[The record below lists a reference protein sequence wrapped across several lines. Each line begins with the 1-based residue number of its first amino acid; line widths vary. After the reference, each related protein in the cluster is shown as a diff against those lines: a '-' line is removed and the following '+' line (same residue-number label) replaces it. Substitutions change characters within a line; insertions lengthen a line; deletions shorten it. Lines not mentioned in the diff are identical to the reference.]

1 MKSCVQ
7 VGPLRT
13 ADGEMIADSAGIF
26 VVLNKQFTPVFIKE
40 DCAIFPH
47 LYNCIMESPSL
58 S

>member
-1 MKSCVQ
+1 MQ